1 MIHQSFI
8 IDRSFPQIK
17 KKSSDSDK
25 LFTSSIQPICLSR
38 CKQPQRS
45 AISTQGTGQLSS
57 AARQGTGRPPGPGRH
72 TEAGAANP
80 LIAFLWDS
88 LLHKNIPLKD
98 TGRTAAP
105 LWGVK
110 LAGGTSGP
118 SVQTSNQRGT
128 QARETNLEPEFSLLH
143 TAGFFCLPQQ
153 LQAFTLAPGMNNPP
167 GNSAWASQGG
177 STPHAART
185 LSTAALRAFLCA
197 ETDCWT
203 AGCHLQM
210 I

>member
-1 MIHQSFI
+1 MTAL
-8 IDRSFPQIK
+8 FPKLK

-25 LFTSSIQPICLSR
+25 LFTSSIQPICLSQ
-38 CKQPQRS
+38 CKQPQRR

-98 TGRTAAP
+98 TGRTVAP

-110 LAGGTSGP
+110 LAGGHQWALGADKQPKGHP
-118 SVQTSNQRGT
+118 SEGDKPY
-128 QARETNLEPEFSLLH
+128 LEPEFSLLH

-153 LQAFTLAPGMNNPP
+153 LQAFTLAPGMN
-167 GNSAWASQGG
+167 
-177 STPHAART
+177 
-185 LSTAALRAFLCA
+185 
-197 ETDCWT
+197 
-203 AGCHLQM
+203 
-210 I
+210 